1 MSILKE
7 EKNTINLNRTNNDEY
22 FKREE
27 KSTEKTPAFNQLLQL
42 QLLIQKQAGLKEL
55 CKKKNKNNNYIYN
68 YSYKRSKRHFRE
80 NK

>member
-7 EKNTINLNRTNNDEY
+7 EKNTINLNRTNNAEY

-27 KSTEKTPAFNQLLQL
+27 KSSEKTPAFNQLLQL

-55 CKKKNKNNNYIYN
+55 CKKKNKNNIYIYN
-68 YSYKRSKRHFRE
+68 YSYKRSKRHFRK